1 MVLDQFRGNYAVV
14 LRSGLIV
21 RIDRLATS
29 VYLVITLGSIVLSL
43 VIGTAT
49 PAWLVT
55 MWYPPGEVVGR
66 SPLVPVLGGL
76 LLVGLVNA
84 WMLWQILRG
93 PAPTAVPM
101 RRAATWLRLLLYA
114 DVVWLL
120 IPSFLPDL
128 VETVIGLALWVPA
141 LVLLT
146 VVLTGSGRPFRLA
159 LLLLGLVE
167 PAISLASD
175 LVDDLKPELF
185 MSPADRAGVMAAAV
199 AAFVTMVLL
208 LVAQRRDGRWSRV
221 TLLIGLGT
229 FASAFLVELVDG
241 LTRGST
247 IESIA
252 EAMDVL
258 YVVWLARTAHELNR
272 ERRRKTALR
281 VPTAVAAVA
290 AVLPL
295 MVVGPEGRPHLVY
308 TWQSGDL
315 MDCWASS
322 APPRVADIPAH
333 ERDRAYMCSVNKPSD
348 LRVSDQELLGKGW
361 AACARFAAGE
371 PVKARP
377 ALLALLCPEVI
388 GRKYPDLLL
397 SSAQIRRQQAEKENI
412 ERKRRER
419 EARKED
425 AMCRDPWPA
434 LRTRFQATASYYD
447 WDGMPYG
454 IDDPEADT
462 EGHSEK
468 IWNAE
473 SVGTLAASGPLALVF
488 TPSQDWA
495 TCVTAKALRSAPPPL
510 RRKGWEQ
517 VVEVDI
523 VSESGRLEMQTLSAS
538 KVRFPDLARGGPGV
552 YRLRLYTRQGVD
564 LILSYPVR
572 RADAVLD
579 RLPEPSS

>member
-1 MVLDQFRGNYAVV
+1 M
-14 LRSGLIV
+14 
-21 RIDRLATS
+21 RIYRLAAS
-29 VYLVITLGSIVLSL
+29 ASLAITLGSIILSL

-49 PAWLVT
+49 PAWLAT
-55 MWYPPGEVVGR
+55 MWYPPDEIVGK

-76 LLVGLVNA
+76 LLLGLVNS
-84 WMLWQILRG
+84 WMLWQVLRG

-101 RRAATWLRLLLYA
+101 GRAATGLRLLLY
-114 DVVWLL
+114 VNVLWLL
-120 IPSFLPDL
+120 IPSFLPGL

-167 PAISLASD
+167 PAISLASG
-175 LVDDLKPELF
+175 LADDSKLQLF
-185 MSPADRAGVMAAAV
+185 VSPAYRATLMAVGVAT
-199 AAFVTMVLL
+199 FVVMVMLL
-208 LVAQRRDGRWSRV
+208 LAQRRDGRWSRV
-221 TLLIGLGT
+221 TLLVGLGT

-272 ERRRKTALR
+272 EPRQKAPLR
-281 VPTAVAAVA
+281 VPTAVAAVG
-290 AVLPL
+290 AVLLL
-295 MVVGPEGRPHLVY
+295 MVVGPEGGPRLTY
-308 TWQSGDL
+308 TWQSDQL
-315 MDCWASS
+315 LDCWAWSE
-322 APPRVADIPAH
+322 PPRVADIPAH
-333 ERDRAYMCSVNKPSD
+333 ERDRAYLCSVSKPD
-348 LRVSDQELLGKGW
+348 RYVSDQELLGKGRD
-361 AACARFAAGE
+361 ACTRFAAGE

-397 SSAQIRRQQAEKENI
+397 SSAQIDQQQAEKENI
-412 ERKRRER
+412 EREQLAR

-425 AMCRDPWPA
+425 ALCRDPWPA

-447 WDGMPYG
+447 WDAQPYG
-454 IDDPEADT
+454 IWDPEADT
-462 EGHSEK
+462 EEDSEV

-473 SVGTLAASGPLALVF
+473 SFDTLGTSGQLALIF

-510 RRKGWEQ
+510 RRKGWDE
-517 VVEVDI
+517 VVEADI
-523 VSESGRLEMQTLSAS
+523 VSDSGHLVMQMLSAS
-538 KVRFPDLARGGPGV
+538 KVRFPNLARSGPGI
-552 YRLRLYTRQGVD
+552 YRLRLYTRPGED
-564 LILSYPVR
+564 LILIYPAK
-572 RADAVLD
+572 RAA
-579 RLPEPSS
+579 